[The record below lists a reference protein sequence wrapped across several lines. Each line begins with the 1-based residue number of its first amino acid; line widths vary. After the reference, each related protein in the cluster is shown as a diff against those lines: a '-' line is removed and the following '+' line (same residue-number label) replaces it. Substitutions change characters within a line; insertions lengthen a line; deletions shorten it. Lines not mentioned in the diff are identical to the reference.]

1 MLARNYCKRGLEFDS
16 SPRRF
21 LLLGNMNSIDLN
33 NINEII
39 AYRERKEPDFIKGGT
54 MTSTELYNLS
64 TPALKEL
71 ITNYQKDIVVD
82 AKALID
88 KIFKEYAEPD
98 DNIIIIGAAFVPE
111 RTTCEV
117 EDPLDSIDFN
127 DHEYNKL
134 FYPIGS
140 NWDLSN
146 YFTDHKGIDDAKYD
160 AFYNEVFKLYE
171 LLYSLGI
178 PTPEEEWE
186 SDNHALNEY
195 WYGCIGVMKDY
206 RVVSFVIR
214 DDGMLCDESGFDTFH
229 NHTIK
234 IL

>member
-1 MLARNYCKRGLEFDS
+1 
-16 SPRRF
+16 
-21 LLLGNMNSIDLN
+21 MNSIDLH

-54 MTSTELYNLS
+54 IISTELHNLS

-71 ITNYQKDIVVD
+71 ITNYQKGIVVD

-88 KIFKEYAEPD
+88 KIFKEYAKPD
-98 DNIIIIGAAFVPE
+98 DNIIIIGAAYVPE

-117 EDPLDSIDFN
+117 EDPLDSINFN
-127 DHEYNKL
+127 DHKYNKL

-146 YFTDHKGIDDAKYD
+146 YFTDHKGIDDDKYN
-160 AFYNEVFKLYE
+160 AFYDEVFKLYK
-171 LLYSLGI
+171 LLYSLDI

-186 SDNHALNEY
+186 SDNDALNEC

-206 RVVSFVIR
+206 RIVSFVIR
-214 DDGMLCDESGFDTFH
+214 DDGMLCDEKGFDTFH
-229 NHTIK
+229 NRTIK